1 MRQGEGAEPREGRKA
16 NGASRFFQKRF
27 TSMLLLPL
35 TIVAIFLGVTLAGD
49 DQATVARI
57 LGHPIIGIALFAFIV
72 LVAVHMTLGVIDIIG
87 DYVHTPAMNR
97 VSVFASIAYAIAVV
111 GASGY
116 ALLKFSFGD

>member
-1 MRQGEGAEPREGRKA
+1 MRQGGKADPGDVRKA
-16 NGASRFFQKRF
+16 TGAARFFQKRF

-35 TIVAIFLGVTLAGD
+35 TVVAIFLGVTLAGD
-49 DQATVARI
+49 DQATVART
-57 LGHPIIGIALFAFIV
+57 LGHPVIAVALFAFVV

-87 DYVHTPAMNR
+87 DYVHSPAMNR
-97 VSVFASIAYAIAVV
+97 FATLATTAYAVAVV

>member
-16 NGASRFFQKRF
+16 HGASRFFQKRF

-35 TIVAIFLGVTLAGD
+35 TVVAIFLGVTLAGD

-57 LGHPIIGIALFAFIV
+57 LGHPVIGIALFSFIV

-87 DYVHTPAMNR
+87 DYVHTPAVNR
-97 VSVFASIAYAIAVV
+97 LATFASIAYAVVVV

-116 ALLKFSFGD
+116 ALLKFSLGD

>member
-1 MRQGEGAEPREGRKA
+1 MRQGEGAEREGRKA
-16 NGASRFFQKRF
+16 HGASRFFQKRF

-35 TIVAIFLGVTLAGD
+35 TVVAIFLGVTLAGD

-57 LGHPIIGIALFAFIV
+57 LGHPIIAVALFAFIV

-87 DYVHTPAMNR
+87 DYVHTPTMNR
-97 VSVFASIAYAIAVV
+97 LSVFATIAYAVAVV